1 MINRL
6 ESGVMMSRY
15 YSGIAARNALRT
27 FIVIGLILS
36 LTQVS
41 LGYSVLTH
49 EAIVDAAWEMSIK
62 PLLLMRFPDASPEEL
77 REAHAYTYG
86 GSIIQDL
93 GYYPFGNKFFSDLAH
108 YVRSGDFVEALVAEA
123 QDINEYAFA
132 IGALEH
138 YAGDNSGHPIAVN
151 RAVPLLYP
159 QLRKKYG
166 AEVTYENSPSAHV
179 KTEFGFD
186 VSQVALGH
194 YAPQSYHDFIGFKVS
209 KPVLERAFKKTYGLE
224 LTSVLASVDLALGTF
239 RRSVGTIIPEMTK
252 VAWASKKDEIA
263 GVTPGI
269 TRQKFIY
276 NLSRASYEK
285 DWGHEYQKPGFC
297 ARVLAFFFRLVPK
310 VGPFKALGYRH
321 LTPEA
326 ERLFAS
332 SFNSSLEQFRLLLDE
347 LRATRLDLKN
357 ENFDTG
363 RPTHAGEYGL
373 ADKAYAKL
381 LEKLAGSKFADL
393 TPELRANILTYYQDW
408 KMPIKTKKDQDEWQK
423 TLQALEV
430 LKATDHN

>member
-1 MINRL
+1 M
-6 ESGVMMSRY
+6 
-15 YSGIAARNALRT
+15 
-27 FIVIGLILS
+27 F
-36 LTQVS
+36 
-41 LGYSVLTH
+41 
-49 EAIVDAAWEMSIK
+49 
-62 PLLLMRFPDASPEEL
+62 
-77 REAHAYTYG
+77 
-86 GSIIQDL
+86 
-93 GYYPFGNKFFSDLAH
+93 
-108 YVRSGDFVEALVAEA
+108 AEA
-123 QDINEYAFA
+123 QDLNEYAFA

-151 RAVPLLYP
+151 RVVPLLYP

-166 AEVTYENSPSAHV
+166 SEVTYENSPSAHV

-186 VSQVALGH
+186 VSQVVLEH
-194 YAPQSYHDFIGFKVS
+194 YAPQTYHDFIGFKVS

-224 LTSVLASVDLALGTF
+224 LEDVLASVDLALGTF

-252 VAWASKKDEIA
+252 VAWATKKDEIA
-263 GVTPGI
+263 QVRPGI
-269 TRQKFIY
+269 TRRQFIY

-310 VGPFKALGYRH
+310 VGPFKALGFKH

-332 SFNSSLEQFRLLLDE
+332 SFNSSLEQFRLLLE
-347 LRATRLDLKN
+347 EVQANRLDLKN

-363 RPTHAGEYGL
+363 RPTHAGDYVL

-381 LEKLAGSKFADL
+381 LEKLAGDKFAGV
-393 TPELRANILTYYQDW
+393 TPELRANILTYYHDW
-408 KMPIKTKKDQDEWQK
+408 KMPIKTKRDQNDWQK
-423 TLQALEV
+423 TLQALGG
-430 LKATDHN
+430 LKATEK